1 MKGMCGFVGRGLFE
15 GSFEKDPSSSP
26 KTPQNKIL
34 LPMEESA
41 NNVLPFFV
49 RERGVFAHR
58 YYNTD
63 FGLCPDRSWTSSKPR
78 PTGCWRIVGVNF
90 SLPPRGRGTAIAV
103 EGACAT
109 LEFVLVLF
117 NTRSPS
123 VALRRQLPPG
133 GSLKLV
139 PLGRAN
145 TVRPYYSSCGAG
157 YHREAISSTAGGY
170 HPAARESLA
179 DRISLRG
186 RPSPRP
192 GEASKKSTSDRGRD
206 QNLYCSTGARKL
218 PLKA

>member
-1 MKGMCGFVGRGLFE
+1 MRCSNAKLLRVGG
-15 GSFEKDPSSSP
+15 G
-26 KTPQNKIL
+26 
-34 LPMEESA
+34 
-41 NNVLPFFV
+41 VLY
-49 RERGVFAHR
+49 A
-58 YYNTD
+58 
-63 FGLCPDRSWTSSKPR
+63 C
-78 PTGCWRIVGVNF
+78 CF

-109 LEFVLVLF
+109 LEFVLTLF
-117 NTRSPS
+117 CTHSPS

-170 HPAARESLA
+170 HPSARESLA

-192 GEASKKSTSDRGRD
+192 GEASKKSISERGTNRS
-206 QNLYCSTGARKL
+206 LYCSAGTRKL
-218 PLKA
+218 PFSAQKKEVRCSHFLPSDLR